1 MEIFLAL
8 VVITAVIIFGALISM
23 GNERQRKAIDT
34 LREQTELWA
43 VQDLRIKREK
53 LAREIKVD
61 NPLEWLNKIITKVTG
76 LELNMQLMESFYE
89 PGGLRC
95 VSENQDIQILI
106 APYSPKEIKRM
117 KREQSTRL
125 DKFGKNNP
133 LLFLPRS
140 TSVYEI
146 SVLNAG
152 AFFDIELQQV
162 WKELTQK
169 NSAPVERLWVYLI

>member
-1 MEIFLAL
+1 MEIFLAI

-23 GNERQRKAIDT
+23 GNERQRRAIDS

-53 LAREIKVD
+53 LAREIRVD
-61 NPLEWLNKIITKVTG
+61 NPLEWLNKIITKVSG

-106 APYSPKEIKRM
+106 APYSPREIKRL
-117 KREQSTRL
+117 KREQSTHL
-125 DKFGKNNP
+125 NKFGKNNP
-133 LLFLPRS
+133 LLFLPRGI
-140 TSVYEI
+140 SVYEI

-162 WKELTQK
+162 WKELTGK
-169 NSAPVERLWVYLI
+169 NSALVERLWVYLI